1 MNKTILIGRC
11 TRDAE
16 VRQNNETKVARFTLA
31 VDRYNS
37 DADFIPCV
45 AFGKNADFAEKYLTK
60 GKKICLEGSIKTGS
74 YTNKDG
80 AKVYTTD
87 VIADRFEFVD
97 SKADE
102 GFAQINA
109 PIETTENGFMN
120 IPEGLENELPFV

>member
-1 MNKTILIGRC
+1 MNKSIIIGRM

-60 GKKICLEGSIKTGS
+60 GKKICVEGNIKTGS

-80 AKVYTTD
+80 IKVYTTD
-87 VIADRFEFVD
+87 VYVEHMEFVE
-97 SKADE
+97 SKGAE
-102 GFAQINA
+102 GFNQINA
-109 PIETTENGFMN
+109 PIETVDGFSDVPASM
-120 IPEGLENELPFV
+120 EDELPFK